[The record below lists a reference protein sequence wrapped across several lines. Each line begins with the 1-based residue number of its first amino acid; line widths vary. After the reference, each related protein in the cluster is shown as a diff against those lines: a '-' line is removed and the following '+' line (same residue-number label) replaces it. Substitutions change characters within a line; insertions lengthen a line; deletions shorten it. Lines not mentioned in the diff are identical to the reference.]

1 MGRYINTALGQR
13 WTDEP
18 LPDTEPE
25 RLTYPSRTLQALGR
39 IAGKVDHALAMAGA
53 EPRAKEVGSDAPS
66 LPTFDDH
73 DVQDLA
79 ERLAEDRSWLPHG
92 SHVESRAE
100 DNSSPL
106 SRAYGPSYVDRATSV
121 TIPIIGTFTP
131 RELLEQGL
139 VTKGGRWNHVAH
151 EAALKATPGV
161 ISGRLIGPRDL
172 MLARQEDARAKYP
185 RLWHA

>member
-25 RLTYPSRTLQALGR
+25 RLQYPSRTLQALGR
-39 IAGKVDHALAMAGA
+39 ISGKVDHALAM
-53 EPRAKEVGSDAPS
+53 AKEVGSDAPS

-92 SHVESRAE
+92 THVETTCLDTST
-100 DNSSPL
+100 PL
-106 SRAYGPSYVDRATSV
+106 SRAYGPTYTNTATSIS
-121 TIPIIGTFTP
+121 IPILGTFTP
-131 RELLEQGL
+131 RELLETGL
-139 VTKGGRWNHVAH
+139 VTKGGRWNHVRFDEMITAID
-151 EAALKATPGV
+151 GV
-161 ISGRLIGPRDL
+161 VKGQLIGPRDL
-172 MLARQEDARAKYP
+172 MRARQNEARSKYP
-185 RLWHA
+185 RFWHA

>member
-25 RLTYPSRTLQALGR
+25 RLQYPSRTLQALGR
-39 IAGKVDHALAMAGA
+39 ISGKVDHALAM
-53 EPRAKEVGSDAPS
+53 AKEVGSDAPS

-92 SHVESRAE
+92 SHVETRAE
-100 DNSSPL
+100 DNSTPL
-106 SRAYGPSYVDRATSV
+106 SRAYGPTYVDRATTVS
-121 TIPIIGTFTP
+121 IPIIGTFTP
-131 RELLEQGL
+131 RELLETGL
-139 VTKGGRWNHVAH
+139 VTKGGRWNHVRFDEMITAID
-151 EAALKATPGV
+151 GV
-161 ISGRLIGPRDL
+161 VKGQLIGPRDL
-172 MLARQEDARAKYP
+172 MRARQNEARSKYP
-185 RLWHA
+185 RFWHA

>member
-1 MGRYINTALGQR
+1 MGRFIQTALGQR

-25 RLTYPSRTLQALGR
+25 RLQYPSRTLQALGR
-39 IAGKVDHALAMAGA
+39 ISGKVDHALAM
-53 EPRAKEVGSDAPS
+53 AKEVGSDAPS

-100 DNSSPL
+100 DNSTPL
-106 SRAYGPSYVDRATSV
+106 SRAYGPTYVDRATSIS
-121 TIPIIGTFTP
+121 IPIIGTFTP

-139 VTKGGRWNHVAH
+139 VTKGGKWNHVRFDEMIRAID
-151 EAALKATPGV
+151 GV
-161 ISGRLIGPRDL
+161 VTGRLLGPREA
-172 MLARQEDARAKYP
+172 MLDKQRVAQKAYP

>member
-25 RLTYPSRTLQALGR
+25 RLQYPSRTLQALGR
-39 IAGKVDHALAMAGA
+39 ISGKVDHALAM
-53 EPRAKEVGSDAPS
+53 AKEVGSDAPS

-92 SHVESRAE
+92 THVETTCLDTST
-100 DNSSPL
+100 PL
-106 SRAYGPSYVDRATSV
+106 SRAYGPTYTNTATSIS
-121 TIPIIGTFTP
+121 IPILGTYTP
-131 RELLEQGL
+131 RELLEAGL
-139 VTKGGRWNHVAH
+139 VTKGGKFQHHVF
-151 EAALKATPGV
+151 ERLLSEVDGV
-161 ISGRLIGPRDL
+161 VKGKLIGPREVILD
-172 MLARQEDARAKYP
+172 RQRAAQKAYP
-185 RLWHA
+185 RLWHG